1 MIHLASEL
9 IFQFHLGIIFNN
21 FLERHR
27 KLKKAE
33 ILRQLDA
40 ERQAA
45 ENSNVKEETRPPI
58 SRGKSRDVERG
69 IN

>member
-1 MIHLASEL
+1 M
-9 IFQFHLGIIFNN
+9 
-21 FLERHR
+21 
-27 KLKKAE
+27 
-33 ILRQLDA
+33 LRQLDA

-45 ENSNVKEETRPPI
+45 ESSNVKEEQRQPI

>member
-1 MIHLASEL
+1 M
-9 IFQFHLGIIFNN
+9 

-33 ILRQLDA
+33 MLRQLDA
-40 ERQAA
+40 ERQAT
-45 ENSNVKEETRPPI
+45 ESSNVKEEPRPGI

>member
-1 MIHLASEL
+1 M
-9 IFQFHLGIIFNN
+9 
-21 FLERHR
+21 
-27 KLKKAE
+27 
-33 ILRQLDA
+33 LRQLDA

-45 ENSNVKEETRPPI
+45 ESKEGKPAEPPRPGI